1 MKSKLS
7 YIALLAGAALLLN
20 SCMVYEYPMY
30 TSASVGVGSNGWST
44 SVSWTN
50 ARYDVNGF
58 PIYGYYYGQPV
69 YGYTPA
75 GAAIFSIAAITAACL
90 VPDWAPA
97 PWYHG
102 HWHYPHH
109 VHRVSVPKHCPPG
122 HHPGRM
128 PSHAVHRPHAPAV
141 HHAPAAPHR
150 PAVNHKPAAPHRPA
164 VNHKPAAPHRP
175 AVNHKPAAPHQPA
188 VNHKPGVQNRPV
200 SAPAA
205 RPQAQR
211 PQMQRPQVSRPQS
224 VSRPAAQ
231 RPQMNR
237 PSGGGNHAPRGG
249 HAGGHRR

>member
-7 YIALLAGAALLLN
+7 YIALLAGSALLLN
-20 SCMVYEYPMY
+20 SCVVYDYPMY

-150 PAVNHKPAAPHRPA
+150 PAVNHKPA
-164 VNHKPAAPHRP
+164 V
-175 AVNHKPAAPHQPA
+175 PHQPA
-188 VNHKPGVQNRPV
+188 VNHKPGVQNRPA

-224 VSRPAAQ
+224 VSRPAVQ

-237 PSGGGNHAPRGG
+237 PSGGGNHASRGG

>member
-30 TSASVGVGSNGWST
+30 TSTSVGVGSNGWST
-44 SVSWTN
+44 SVSWTS

-58 PIYGYYYGQPV
+58 PIYGYYYGRPV

-75 GAAIFSIAAITAACL
+75 GVAIFSIAAITAACL

-102 HWHYPHH
+102 HWHYPLH
-109 VHRVSVPKHCPPG
+109 VHRVRVPKYCPPG

-128 PSHAVHRPHAPAV
+128 HAPVVHRPHAPAV
-141 HHAPAAPHR
+141 HHSHAAPHR
-150 PAVNHKPAAPHRPA
+150 PAVNQRPA
-164 VNHKPAAPHRP
+164 VNHKP
-175 AVNHKPAAPHQPA
+175 
-188 VNHKPGVQNRPV
+188 GILNRPV
-200 SAPAA
+200 SSPAA
-205 RPQAQR
+205 RPHAPR
-211 PQMQRPQVSRPQS
+211 VQMQRPQVPRPQS
-224 VSRPAAQ
+224 VSRPAVQ

-237 PSGGGNHAPRGG
+237 PAGGGGRAFGGSFHAPRGG